1 MMNFSTFKNIS
12 NLGGEFK
19 LFLQLFANFYTLR
32 QNYRQF
38 VNDVFFTG
46 ALSIIIITISGFF
59 VGLVLGLQGYE
70 TLKRFGS
77 TEAVGTMVALSLIR
91 ELGPVITAILFSAR
105 AGSAI
110 TAKIGLMKSSDQ
122 LIAMEMMSVLP
133 LKKIYVP
140 IFYAGAISVPLLT
153 GIFCSVGVL
162 GGYFITV
169 VILGVDAGA
178 FWSQM
183 QNSVDLHHD
192 ILNGAIKSV
201 CFALVINL
209 IAIYEG
215 IISKPTADGV
225 SRAVTN
231 TVVISALSVLAVDF
245 ILTSF
250 MFTGA

>member
-1 MMNFSTFKNIS
+1 MNFFALYNFIS
-12 NLGGEFK
+12 LGREFK
-19 LFLQLFANFYTLR
+19 LLLQLFANFFTLK
-32 QNYRQF
+32 NNFRQF

-140 IFYAGAISVPLLT
+140 IFYAGIISVPLLT

-192 ILNGAIKSV
+192 I
-201 CFALVINL
+201 
-209 IAIYEG
+209 
-215 IISKPTADGV
+215 
-225 SRAVTN
+225 
-231 TVVISALSVLAVDF
+231 
-245 ILTSF
+245 
-250 MFTGA
+250 

>member
-1 MMNFSTFKNIS
+1 MLFRSKYEGHFINKRLIKYRIHDNNQSKHY
-12 NLGGEFK
+12 K
-19 LFLQLFANFYTLR
+19 LESIFESIYLLKKY
-32 QNYRQF
+32 QNYSQ
-38 VNDVFFTG
+38 
-46 ALSIIIITISGFF
+46 
-59 VGLVLGLQGYE
+59 
-70 TLKRFGS
+70 
-77 TEAVGTMVALSLIR
+77 
-91 ELGPVITAILFSAR
+91 
-105 AGSAI
+105 
-110 TAKIGLMKSSDQ
+110 AKIGLMKSSDQ

>member
-1 MMNFSTFKNIS
+1 MMTFLAFKNIS
-12 NLGGEFK
+12 NLGAEFK
-19 LFLQLFANFYTLR
+19 LLLQLFANLFTLR

-38 VNDVFFTG
+38 VKDVFFTG
-46 ALSIIIITISGFF
+46 ALSILIITISGFF

-105 AGSAI
+105 AGSAV

-122 LIAMEMMSVLP
+122 LIAMEMMSVSP

-140 IFYAGAISVPLLT
+140 IFYAGVISVPLLT
-153 GIFCSVGVL
+153 GIFCSVGIL

-169 VILGVDAGA
+169 VILGVDVGA

-201 CFALVINL
+201 FFALVINL

>member
-1 MMNFSTFKNIS
+1 MMNFSAFKNIS

-19 LFLQLFANFYTLR
+19 LLLQLFANFFTLR
-32 QNYRQF
+32 HNYRQF

-215 IISKPTADGV
+215 TISKPTADGV